1 MDDALLQHL
10 KVALLGYLG
19 KAVDFCLGLLEAA
32 LGRLLDAAAAL
43 AGWTE
48 HLLARIA
55 AMPLWITIPAALAL
69 IALATAYAMR
79 QKLYDR
85 LLLYYDV
92 WLLREGYRRL
102 TFSVRRGAVRLRRVL
117 MARPVALP
125 DRFDAV
131 ALYEAAPDRYAV
143 AYGPVDGT
151 AEDVR
156 LYRRDRRAGLRDMGE
171 DLIRHFRANVHMLR
185 ADGELRALFA
195 VLDARDQ
202 DFAACR
208 PVLPGEEVEKRG
220 KIKEESARGET
231 L

>member
-10 KVALLGYLG
+10 KAALWGYMG
-19 KAVDFCLGLLEAA
+19 KAADFCLGLLEAA
-32 LGRLLDAAAAL
+32 LGKLLDAAVAL

-48 HLLARIA
+48 HVLARIA
-55 AMPLWITIPAALAL
+55 ALPLWITVPAALAV

-92 WLLREGYRRL
+92 WLLREGYRRRTL
-102 TFSVRRGAVRLRRVL
+102 TVRRGAVRRRRVL

-125 DRFDAV
+125 ERFDAV

-143 AYGPVDGT
+143 AYDPVGEA

-156 LYRRDRRAGLRDMGE
+156 LYRRDRRAGLRAMGE
-171 DLIRHFRANVHMLR
+171 DLIRHFRANVRMLR

-195 VLDARDQ
+195 VLDARDP
-202 DFAACR
+202 DFAASR
-208 PVLPGEEVEKRG
+208 PTLPGEDVEKRG
-220 KIKEESARGET
+220 KKSARGET